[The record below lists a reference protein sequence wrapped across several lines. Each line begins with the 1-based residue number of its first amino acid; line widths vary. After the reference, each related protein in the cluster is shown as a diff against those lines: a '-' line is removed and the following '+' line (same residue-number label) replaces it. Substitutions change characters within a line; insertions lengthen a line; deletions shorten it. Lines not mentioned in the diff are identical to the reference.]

1 MTSLRIP
8 EFKTSWFVA
17 LAVMIGM
24 RSNMALHADCPE
36 HFLLQQ
42 KQERHYM
49 NGTQQVGYL
58 ARFIWEIC
66 SYHRE
71 VNGGAD
77 IHLQPVEKTMV
88 GQAVPLQPMEE
99 DSGADIHL

>member
-1 MTSLRIP
+1 MCL
-8 EFKTSWFVA
+8 F
-17 LAVMIGM
+17 
-24 RSNMALHADCPE
+24 PE

-71 VNGGAD
+71 VGFYVAHTGLGWAIAEYWNR
-77 IHLQPVEKTMV
+77 LQ
-88 GQAVPLQPMEE
+88 
-99 DSGADIHL
+99 